1 MVGDA
6 AEPAGAGEGAAGLG
20 AAPGAVFFAQDGRG
34 EYLFS
39 DSQSAG
45 EVAVDLFPGAVV
57 LDGSRSSCLPDVIVE
72 IPD

>member
-20 AAPGAVFFAQDGRG
+20 AAPGAVFLAQERRG
-34 EYLFS
+34 EDLFA

-45 EVAVDLFPGAVV
+45 EVPVDLFPGAVV
-57 LDGSRSSCLPDVIVE
+57 LDGSRSSCLPDVVVE

>member
-20 AAPGAVFFAQDGRG
+20 AAPGAVFLAQKGRG
-34 EYLFS
+34 EDLLA
-39 DSQSAG
+39 DRKAAG

-57 LDGSRSSCLPDVIVE
+57 LDGSRSSCLPDVVVE